1 MSLMH
6 RRLIAVM
13 LLVPSIALASC
24 GGGKDKSASSTT
36 PTVSSVPT
44 GPTGPT
50 GSSTKKSGKGGKRSK
65 SRSTA
70 KSRAS
75 TGGVGVNLT
84 PANSKKQAERV
95 RKAIQRAQQKVKQQ
109 EKKALQVEKTVPQA
123 NKDLNT
129 PAEAYSAALTVCGQ
143 FLPDTY
149 IQGKNL
155 ADIARDYSKPW
166 PAKLRASAYKGC
178 FEGLHKP
185 RPHSE
190 PAD

>member
-1 MSLMH
+1 MH

-24 GGGKDKSASSTT
+24 GGGKDKSTSATT
-36 PTVSSVPT
+36 PTVSTVPA

-50 GSSTKKSGKGGKRSK
+50 GSSKKNGKSGKRSK
-65 SRSTA
+65 SGSKA
-70 KSRAS
+70 KRRAS
-75 TGGVGVNLT
+75 TGVGRNLT

-109 EKKALQVEKTVPQA
+109 EKKALAVEKTVPQA
-123 NKDLNT
+123 NKELNT
-129 PAEAYSAALTVCGQ
+129 TAEAYSAAKTVCGQ

-149 IQGKNL
+149 IQGKNKT
-155 ADIARDYSKPW
+155 DIARDYSKPW

-178 FEGLHKP
+178 FEGLQQP